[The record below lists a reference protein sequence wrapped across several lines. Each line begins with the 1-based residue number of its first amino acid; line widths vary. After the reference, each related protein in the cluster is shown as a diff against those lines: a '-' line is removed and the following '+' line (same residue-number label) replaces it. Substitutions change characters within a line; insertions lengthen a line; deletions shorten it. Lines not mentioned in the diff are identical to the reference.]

1 MSPILTSKHVT
12 CNFLFFCWYFSLD
25 SQERKSLYI
34 WPSPSSLP
42 CFLNT
47 LANFCQLRRKCIRLK
62 VAVTTV
68 LWVLLAVRS
77 KVQLFDH
84 PYCLSLGARSWIVR
98 APPWKCWRKLVR
110 GDCISICFFQR
121 IFPISPDSSTP
132 KSVPARAAHVFQL
145 LSIQQGNPTSEWQW
159 DALHASPWQTGQL
172 YCHTR
177 SSMPDKRDF
186 PPGNMEGSFSI
197 SMCTAAWS
205 RDIPVDQHC
214 QKAPSVSVAPAQ
226 TGLFPFSLM
235 APALTPQKEQAR
247 APALSSYL
255 MNLQANKRQI
265 GACAL
270 HKGAKYPLSSRTTLF
285 LLS

>member
-42 CFLNT
+42 RFLNT

-77 KVQLFDH
+77 KVQLFDY

-145 LSIQQGNPTSEWQW
+145 LSIQQGNPTSEWPW
-159 DALHASPWQTGQL
+159 DALHASPWQIGQL

-177 SSMPDKRDF
+177 SSMPDKRDVL
-186 PPGNMEGSFSI
+186 PGGIVPHLHVHGSMEQRHPNG
-197 SMCTAAWS
+197 
-205 RDIPVDQHC
+205 
-214 QKAPSVSVAPAQ
+214 
-226 TGLFPFSLM
+226 
-235 APALTPQKEQAR
+235 PALPKGSLCQCGSGPNR
-247 APALSSYL
+247 ALS
-255 MNLQANKRQI
+255 LQPYGPCSNTTE
-265 GACAL
+265 
-270 HKGAKYPLSSRTTLF
+270 RTSQGTSAIQLPNE
-285 LLS
+285 LTGK